1 VALDF
6 LARWPYPLALA
17 TLFVVVL
24 LRAGATYALGRGAHA
39 GADRTRLA
47 RLVRRPGFRR
57 AERLVARW
65 GAPVVTLSFLTV
77 GVQTLVNLAA
87 GLARMPL
94 RRYLPALVVGGAL
107 WAFIYATVWSA
118 GLAAWSALWELS
130 PVAAIVVLVA
140 LALGLGGYVTWQVR
154 RRAEEPDGTGAAE
167 DDELAAHDGRARPAR
182 AGRLLGRGAG
192 R

>member
-1 VALDF
+1 LDF
-6 LARWPYPLALA
+6 LAGWPYPLALA

-39 GADRTRLA
+39 GADHTRLA
-47 RLVRRPGFRR
+47 RLVRRPGFHR

-65 GAPVVTLSFLTV
+65 GAPVVTASFLTV

-94 RRYLPALVVGGAL
+94 RRYLPALVVGGAI

-118 GLAAWSALWELS
+118 GFAAWRLLWELS
-130 PVAAIVVLVA
+130 PVAAIVVVVA
-140 LALGLGGYVTWQVR
+140 LTLALAAYVGWQVR
-154 RRAEEPDGTGAAE
+154 RRAEEPDGVPGAGEA
-167 DDELAAHDGRARPAR
+167 ELAAHD
-182 AGRLLGRGAG
+182 
-192 R
+192 